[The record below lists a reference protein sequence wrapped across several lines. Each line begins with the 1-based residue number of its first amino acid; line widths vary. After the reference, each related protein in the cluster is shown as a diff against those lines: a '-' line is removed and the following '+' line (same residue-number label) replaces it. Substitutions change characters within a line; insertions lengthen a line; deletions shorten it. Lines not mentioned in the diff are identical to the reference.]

1 MSLSGGELLNMLVY
15 CIFFS
20 LRLGFI
26 SLGFTGKVFNE
37 TGLSSDGYLRG
48 SVINNS
54 LRNVNDHI
62 FTSESL
68 WIYLL
73 LH

>member
-1 MSLSGGELLNMLVY
+1 MLVY
-15 CIFFS
+15 CTLFPF
-20 LRLGFI
+20 RPGFI
-26 SLGFTGKVFNE
+26 SPGFTGKVFNE
-37 TGLSSDGYLRG
+37 TRLFNDGYLRG